1 MGRFLIRA
9 KGALLRFFLLGVVCV
24 HPSVLLAGEPQWQ
37 EIRSPHFVVIT
48 DTGEKRGSEI
58 VLRFEQMRA
67 IFGQLLSRKRINMPV
82 PLTIY
87 APRNDQQY
95 YAMAPQEHGRPTALP
110 GFFVP
115 GEDHQFIVLN
125 GVEAEPWRAV
135 AHQFAHLLLNYNY
148 PPTETWFDE
157 GFAEYFASIRLDNKQ
172 VEIGGDPGAVP
183 TGQAETKSSAQ
194 SLVQLLSG
202 QTWLPVPAL
211 FSTREV
217 AAHYQEG
224 SQRALFYAQSWITM
238 HYLINSDKMSETGT
252 YFELVE
258 NRNVPVADAIQQ
270 AYGVGVEQFAQAVK
284 DYFHSFAQG
293 SRPMAA
299 RAGAQEQA
307 PGVHQMAAPMGPDD
321 VQITAKPVSE
331 ADARARLAEVM
342 LRLPERRD
350 QGLEELRAVLDLK
363 DKHDQP
369 VDNEIA
375 HRALAWA
382 HIERNEFEQAAQ
394 ELGTA
399 AGLNPQDMWIR
410 YYLSLL
416 KYKSARANHTEFQ
429 GLANMMQDLKATV
442 DWYPDFAEAYYML
455 AEARLEGGGTAS
467 ALNAIYAAIGLSPR
481 NQQYLLTLGQIQE
494 TAKNWDAAHT
504 IFEQLA
510 SSRDPQIAAAAR
522 KRLDEFAN
530 YKKYGISTQGLAR
543 APQASPF
550 DELDQEAQRRTQQ
563 AQAAAPDLRPTK
575 FLKGRL
581 VGVDCSQPPA
591 AVLTVISGA
600 RSFKLRTA
608 DYKALLLI
616 GSDRFSCEWTDRTV
630 LINYKAGGGADGDL
644 VSVEVQ

>member
-1 MGRFLIRA
+1 MGRFLVRA
-9 KGALLRFFLLGVVCV
+9 KQFLLLGIVCT
-24 HPSVLLAGEPQWQ
+24 HASVLLAGEPQWQ

-58 VLRFEQMRA
+58 VLRFEQMRS
-67 IFGQLLSRKRINMPV
+67 IFGQLLSRRRTNQPV

-87 APRNDQQY
+87 APRSDQQY
-95 YAMAPQEHGRPTALP
+95 YAMAPQENGRPITVP

-125 GVEAEPWRAV
+125 GLEAEPWRAI

-172 VEIGGDPGAVP
+172 VEIGGDPEAVP
-183 TGQAETKSSAQ
+183 TGQAETKNQ
-194 SLVQLLSG
+194 SLTELLSG
-202 QTWLPVPAL
+202 QTWLSVPAL
-211 FSTREV
+211 FSTRQD
-217 AAHYQEG
+217 AANYREG
-224 SQRALFYAQSWITM
+224 SHRTLFYAQAWITV
-238 HYLINSDKMSETGT
+238 HYLLNRDKMSETGT

-258 NRNVPVADAIQQ
+258 NRRVPVAEAIPQ
-270 AYGVGVEQFAQAVK
+270 AYGMSVEQFEQAVK
-284 DYFHSFAQG
+284 DYFHSLTQG
-293 SRPMAA
+293 SQAGAA
-299 RAGAQEQA
+299 PAGAQGQA
-307 PGVHQMAAPMGPDD
+307 RGVHLLPAPMGPDD
-321 VQITAKPVSE
+321 IQITAQPVSE

-342 LRLPERRD
+342 LRLPERRE
-350 QGLEELRAVLDLK
+350 QGFEELRAVLDLK

-382 HIERNEFEQAAQ
+382 YMQRNEFEQAAQ
-394 ELGTA
+394 QLGTA
-399 AGLNPQDMWIR
+399 AGLNPQDVWIR

-416 KYKSARANHTEFQ
+416 KYKAARANHTEMQ
-429 GLANMMQDLKATV
+429 GLANMMQDLRAAV

-467 ALNAIYAAIGLSPR
+467 ALDAIHAAIGLSPR
-481 NQQYLLTLGQIQE
+481 NQQYLLTLGEIQE
-494 TAKNWDAAHT
+494 TAKNWDAAHA

-510 SSRDPQIAAAAR
+510 SSSNPQIAAAAR
-522 KRLDEFAN
+522 KRLEEFAN
-530 YKKYGISTQGLAR
+530 YKKYGISAQGLAR

-550 DELDQEAQRRTQQ
+550 DELDQEAQRRAQQ

-581 VGVDCSQPPA
+581 VGVDCSQAPV

-600 RSFKLRTA
+600 RSLKLRTA
-608 DYKALLLI
+608 DYKALLVI
-616 GSDRFSCEWTDRTV
+616 GGDGFSCQWTDRTV
-630 LINYKAGGGADGDL
+630 LINYKAGGTADGDL